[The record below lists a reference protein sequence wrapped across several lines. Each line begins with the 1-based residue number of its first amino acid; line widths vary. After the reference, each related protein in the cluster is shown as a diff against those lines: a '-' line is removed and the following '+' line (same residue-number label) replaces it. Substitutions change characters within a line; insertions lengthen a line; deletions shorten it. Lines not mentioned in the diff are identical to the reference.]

1 MIICMFSYV
10 IVTRNIMNVYSSV
23 FLGKDQL
30 VKAREVCKQSSHAN
44 CIAYDKMRCKLDGIS
59 DDR

>member
-1 MIICMFSYV
+1 MFSYI
-10 IVTRNIMNVYSSV
+10 IVTRNIVVVYSSV
-23 FLGKDQL
+23 FLRKDQL

-44 CIAYDKMRCKLDGIS
+44 CIGYDKMRCKLDGIS